1 MKQFFLATVLV
12 AGLATSASADD
23 IIFLSANAL
32 ESSVRELILPF
43 EKTSGHTVKV
53 SFGNV
58 SNNAER
64 VRKGD
69 SVDLAITSPQL
80 RADLQAE
87 GKIAAEPNVVIAKV
101 GFGVFVKKGA
111 QKPDISSVDAFK
123 RAVVG
128 AKSIAVGDPQKGSPV
143 GAYILPLFDRLEI
156 GEQVKP
162 KLQLSGG
169 GAQTFESVVK
179 GEAEL
184 GFSLTSEI
192 AANPDVELV
201 ALLPEQIQN
210 FIVLT
215 VVLPVQAKA
224 PDAAKAFVAFL
235 KTQDARRVM
244 MARGLQ
250 PGG

>member
-1 MKQFFLATVLV
+1 M
-12 AGLATSASADD
+12 
-23 IIFLSANAL
+23 
-32 ESSVRELILPF
+32 RELIPHF
-43 EKTSGHTVKV
+43 ERTIGHTVKV

-69 SVDLAITSPQL
+69 SVDLAITSPKL

-101 GFGVFVKKGA
+101 GFGLFVKKGA
-111 QKPDISSVDAFK
+111 QKPDISSVDAFR
-123 RAVVG
+123 RAVVA

-143 GAYILPLFDRLEI
+143 GAYILPLFDRLGI

-162 KLQLSGG
+162 KLRLSGG
-169 GAQTFESVVK
+169 GAQTFELVTK

-184 GFSLTSEI
+184 GVSLTSEI

-201 ALLPEQIQN
+201 ALLPQQIQN
-210 FIVLT
+210 FIVLIA
-215 VVLPVQAKA
+215 VLPVQAKA
-224 PDAAKAFVAFL
+224 PDGAKTFVAFL
-235 KTQDARRVM
+235 QNQASRSVM
-244 MARGLQ
+244 TARGLL